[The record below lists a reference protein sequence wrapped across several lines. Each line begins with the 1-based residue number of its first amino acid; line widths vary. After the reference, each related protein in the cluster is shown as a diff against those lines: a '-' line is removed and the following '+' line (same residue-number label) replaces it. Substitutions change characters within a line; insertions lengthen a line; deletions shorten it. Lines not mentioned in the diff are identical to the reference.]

1 MKNKISIIIL
11 MLIASISFSQLNI
24 STDYREDL
32 IWNDNT
38 EDWEEFSSENSITF
52 FEFED
57 TVQSKMGMFIHR
69 TDDIMSAYLIK
80 SHKYS
85 EEYDW
90 DEFDIVSDVGNK
102 YTLYVKIGDEELD
115 GYLWLTY
122 KNKEGVYKAVKHRIK
137 SI

>member
-69 TDDIMSAYLIK
+69 TDDIISAYLIK